1 MGPAFYIMAILGCGE
16 ADTACE
22 QVGVAQAQYQS
33 VEQCNAATE
42 DALMQ
47 HSDVAYPVVVAQCQ
61 RADSPIAQT
70 IMPEQIDLPEPEGSA
85 PKMLRATYAEA
96 KPRRS

>member
-22 QVGVAQAQYQS
+22 PVGVEQAQYRS
-33 VEQCNAATE
+33 IEECNAATA
-42 DALMQ
+42 DALVS
-47 HSDVAYPVVVAQCQ
+47 HVDAAYPVVVAQCQ
-61 RADSPIAQT
+61 RADSPIAQS
-70 IMPEQIDLPEPEGSA
+70 IMPEQIDLPEPGREA
-85 PKMLRATYAEA
+85 PRVLRATYAEA